1 VRPGVRVVRHDAK
14 VAVLVARRDVKAVA
28 PLVSCGARRGSH
40 GVLCGT
46 FRISRMSRRGRR
58 AIEPDVRIARIRL
71 SDKNSRL
78 QRGGRPSRDR
88 AAAAAVAGHGT
99 GRMIDH
105 SVNWRHGTPA
115 GRGHLFGQR
124 SRAFPRAPQR
134 VRGALAA
141 LGAGALVRRSP
152 SLAGNARV
160 PIRDRRMTFW
170 DRPAP
175 ALADRSVL
183 G

>member
-1 VRPGVRVVRHDAK
+1 MVRIPQ
-14 VAVLVARRDVKAVA
+14 RR
-28 PLVSCGARRGSH
+28 PLAGRRGIA
-40 GVLCGT
+40 LPPQQLPGT
-46 FRISRMSRRGRR
+46 
-58 AIEPDVRIARIRL
+58 
-71 SDKNSRL
+71 
-78 QRGGRPSRDR
+78 
-88 AAAAAVAGHGT
+88 GT
-99 GRMIDH
+99 SGRMIDH
-105 SVNWRHGTPA
+105 SVNGGMEHRLGEAIYLDSGPA
-115 GRGHLFGQR
+115 L
-124 SRAFPRAPQR
+124 PRAPQR

>member
-1 VRPGVRVVRHDAK
+1 MSAVSRLRRRQPLRGGDRHIRSGISCCGFSAPH
-14 VAVLVARRDVKAVA
+14 AIRRAVA
-28 PLVSCGARRGSH
+28 CGHGNASATRVGGGRLAIPPFAPRGPGRWSDAGH
-40 GVLCGT
+40 RSVLT
-46 FRISRMSRRGRR
+46 PI
-58 AIEPDVRIARIRL
+58 
-71 SDKNSRL
+71 
-78 QRGGRPSRDR
+78 GRPSRDR

-99 GRMIDH
+99 SGRMIDH

-124 SRAFPRAPQR
+124 SRALPRAPQR

-152 SLAGNARV
+152 SFGPVMLACLSETG
-160 PIRDRRMTFW
+160 
-170 DRPAP
+170 
-175 ALADRSVL
+175 